1 MSRSNVVKPL
11 GVSLDSLSPGLFT
24 ASQPIPLQTSKVFNE
39 PGPALFRD
47 RSMRVGPKNSVEPVG
62 GFANNSVE
70 PVGFQVSGP
79 LIVAPKAVNT
89 SFGAHFDRFGAKI
102 GPVLPIFARKPRR
115 FQCKRIALSQSE
127 FTKKNSVEPV
137 GGFANNSV
145 EPVGGLR
152 AIPI

>member
-1 MSRSNVVKPL
+1 MFYGNLVLPYSETDPCAW
-11 GVSLDSLSPGLFT
+11 G
-24 ASQPIPLQTSKVFNE
+24 Q
-39 PGPALFRD
+39 
-47 RSMRVGPKNSVEPVG
+47 KNSVEPVG

-79 LIVAPKAVNT
+79 MIVAPKAVNT
-89 SFGAHFDRFGAKI
+89 SFGAHFDRFGAEI
-102 GPVLPIFARKPRR
+102 GPVLPLFARKPRR

-127 FTKKNSVEPV
+127 FTRKNSVEPVGGFANNSVEPVGKNPNNSVEPV